1 MPRDIRLP
9 SSDTRNPGRLL
20 QAVEE
25 TREMPSTLGD
35 IISNNSEEEFLK
47 LFESAFSQQRRQMLE
62 AHRTILRACYRN
74 RELCPK
80 ISAGKKEEVV
90 KKWIERYDN
99 GYKNR
104 ISKRI
109 SRPPKTTSDPI
120 INNIIRA
127 RMPGLTEEHLE
138 QIKYAHRLSMS
149 AENILGLLLEEFL
162 AEQLAEYGW
171 HCCWGATL
179 LHVDFCNVDGR
190 LLQVKNRSN
199 SENSSSSKVRNDKA
213 IEIWYRIDAKT
224 GSDQWDYFNSEY
236 KTDRFSEKN
245 FIEFVSQ
252 VLTSNPDALPVEENN
267 PWMEIANSSRQI

>member
-1 MPRDIRLP
+1 MPATLTLKNIIR
-9 SSDTRNPGRLL
+9 
-20 QAVEE
+20 
-25 TREMPSTLGD
+25 
-35 IISNNSEEEFLK
+35 NNSEEKFLK
-47 LFESAFSQQRRQMLE
+47 LFENALSQENHQILE
-62 AHRTILRACYRN
+62 AHRTILRACYSN
-74 RELCPK
+74 PELCPTIK
-80 ISAGKKEEVV
+80 GEKEEEVV
-90 KKWIERYDN
+90 RRWIKRYDN

-120 INNIIRA
+120 ISDIIGA

-199 SENSSSSKVRNDKA
+199 SENSSSSKLRNKKN
-213 IEIWYRIDAKT
+213 IKIWYRIDAES
-224 GSDQWDYFNSEY
+224 GSYKWDDFNSEY
-236 KTDRFSEKN
+236 KTDRFSEEN
-245 FIEFVSQ
+245 FVKFVRQ
-252 VLTSNPDALPVEENN
+252 VLTSNPDALPVEEDN
-267 PWMEIANSSRQI
+267 PWKKIANS